1 MFVICRDGIV
11 FVLALLLVGVI
22 HLCVPAII
30 FWLWWKLVFI
40 YTNRF
45 RYHVILSSFLGCF
58 IFNYAEKLN
67 TLRNSSMI
75 SKDIGWLPFSVRNM

>member
-1 MFVICRDGIV
+1 MFVICGDGIV

-22 HLCVPAII
+22 HLCVPATI
-30 FWLWWKLVFI
+30 FWLWWKVVFI

-67 TLRNSSMI
+67 TPRNSSMI